1 MNYRENIFNGDRS
14 AFDKIFDKYFHK
26 LVAFVNSYI
35 HNWEDAND
43 IAQNSL
49 IVVWE
54 NRDKLREG
62 VSIEP
67 YLFKVAKNGA
77 LDYLKSF
84 KVRMKHAQDVQSEEK
99 QMICELNEL
108 SLELFDVE
116 RFKANALK
124 RKLKGILLTLPF
136 NDRKIFVLSRFNNLT
151 NAEIA
156 EILNISPK
164 TVEKRISLT
173 LKILRKKLYIFII
186 LVNTNL

>member
-14 AFDKIFDKYFHK
+14 AFDKIFDKYFHQI
-26 LVAFVNSYI
+26 VAFVNSYI

-77 LDYLKSF
+77 LDYLKSL
-84 KVRMKHAQDVQSEEK
+84 KVRQKHAQDVQSEEK
-99 QMICELNEL
+99 QMISELNEL

-116 RFKANALK
+116 KFKANVLK

-173 LKILRKKLYIFII
+173 LKILRKKIYIFII
-186 LVNTNL
+186 LVNINL